1 LGGKMTND
9 KRIQILLVEDDALDA
24 EFVQRAMKH
33 ASILNSMTH
42 VSTLAAA
49 IAICQNQTFH
59 LILSDLSL
67 PDSMGEETI
76 SRLRSNIPNTPI
88 VVLTSLDDVELA
100 KALLDAGAQDYIP
113 KNGISGDVLGR
124 AIRHAIQRHEHV
136 SESQNL
142 LREISASRELLSA
155 KNCKL
160 ELLYKQAHDFVD
172 NVSHEF
178 RTPLSVIKEYAS
190 LISEGFVGAVN
201 SEQIRM
207 LAIIENRVE
216 DLNTMVDDM
225 LDSSKLE
232 SGLIGAW
239 RKPCSV
245 TDILGHVKETLER
258 KAKIKEVSLSWQI
271 AEDLPT
277 LFCDAEKVGRV
288 ITNLGINAL
297 KFCGRPGNVRLS
309 VYQVDG
315 SSDVT
320 FSIEDNGS
328 GIESDSLQE
337 IFERFR
343 QLGTTTHSSCKGFGL
358 GLAIAKDLVELNFG
372 QLSVESIPGQGSK
385 FYFTVPINDPAYVTS
400 RFVHLI
406 QNSPACPQIITLVK
420 AHTSTDANQNALD
433 DSEEFLNSLCRSS
446 DLLFQGPK
454 NTFLLVLTTDK
465 IELQAFIDRAHT
477 SWESLNRNRPR
488 GSLPEFHYEYLGSY
502 QVATEVEIA
511 IQIVSE
517 LVADRQVTC
526 V

>member
-1 LGGKMTND
+1 MTDN

-33 ASILNSMTH
+33 ASIINSVTH

-49 IAICQNQTFH
+49 FAICRNQTFD

-67 PDSMGEETI
+67 PDSVGYETI
-76 SRLRSNIPNTPI
+76 SRLCRNIANTPI
-88 VVLTSLDDVELA
+88 VVLTSIDDVELA
-100 KALLDAGAQDYIP
+100 KTLLDAGAQDYIP
-113 KNGISGDVLGR
+113 KNGISGDVLRR
-124 AIRHAIQRHEHV
+124 AIRHAIQRHEHI

-160 ELLYKQAHDFVD
+160 ELLYRQAHDFVD

-178 RTPLSVIKEYAS
+178 RTPLSVIKEYSS
-190 LISEGFVGAVN
+190 LISEGFVGEVN

-245 TDILGHVKETLER
+245 NDILGHVEETLER
-258 KAKIKEVSLSWQI
+258 KAQVKGVTLSWQI
-271 AEDLPT
+271 AEDLPV
-277 LFCDAEKVGRV
+277 LFCDAEKIGRV
-288 ITNLGINAL
+288 IANLGINAL
-297 KFCGRPGNVRLS
+297 KFCGRPGNVQVS
-309 VYQVDG
+309 IYQVAD

-320 FSIEDNGS
+320 FAIQDNGP
-328 GIESDSLQE
+328 GIESQCLQQ

-343 QLGTTTHSSCKGFGL
+343 QLDTATHSSCKGFGL
-358 GLAIAKDLVELNFG
+358 GLAIAKDLVQLNFG
-372 QLSVESIPGQGSK
+372 QLSVESAIGHGSK
-385 FYFTVPINDPAYVTS
+385 FYFTVPINDAAYVTT
-400 RFVHLI
+400 RFVHQI
-406 QNSPACPQIITLVK
+406 QKSPACPQMITLVR
-420 AHTSTDANQNALD
+420 AQASADGNQNGLD
-433 DSEEFLNSLCRSS
+433 ESDEFSNSLCRSS
-446 DLLFQGPK
+446 DLLFQCP
-454 NTFLLVLTTDK
+454 NHSFLFVLTTDK
-465 IELQAFIDRAHT
+465 IEVQAFIDRAHST
-477 SWESLNRNRPR
+477 LDSINRNRPR
-488 GSLPEFHYEYLGSY
+488 GSLPEFQYEYLGTY
-502 QVATEVEIA
+502 QVATEVDLA
-511 IQIVSE
+511 IKTIRE
-517 LVADRQVTC
+517 LVTDRQVAF